1 MQSVTKILTD
11 AARRPALFLAL
22 GLLAGILVY
31 SGCSTPSASNG
42 SGEDPAL
49 RVVATTNIIADW
61 VDNVAGDRVEIQSL
75 LPVGG
80 DVHTYQ
86 PGAGDVAQ
94 IADADLIV
102 TNGLELEGN
111 WLEELIRNAS
121 PDESRIVTLGD
132 AVNPIPYADDAHD
145 DHEDEHE
152 DEDEHDEHEDE
163 DEHDEHEDEDEHDEH
178 EDEDEHDE
186 HEDEDEHDEHED
198 EDEHDEHEDEDE
210 HDEHEDEDEHDEH
223 EDEDE
228 HDEHAHGAFD
238 PHFWFDPNRVK
249 LAVNVIAERLSALDP
264 DGAATYRAN
273 AEAYV
278 TRLDELHEW
287 TEEQVSVIPADRRML
302 VTSHDSLG
310 YFAALYDFKIIGTV
324 IPSGTTEVEPSA
336 EHVSELTELITEVG
350 VPAVFGETTVTD
362 RIARNITQETGAQL
376 VSLYSGSLGP
386 AGSGAD
392 TYIGMARSNV
402 ESIVRAL
409 R

>member
-145 DHEDEHE
+145 DHE
-152 DEDEHDEHEDE
+152 
-163 DEHDEHEDEDEHDEH
+163 
-178 EDEDEHDE
+178 
-186 HEDEDEHDEHED
+186 
-198 EDEHDEHEDEDE
+198 
-210 HDEHEDEDEHDEH
+210 DEH